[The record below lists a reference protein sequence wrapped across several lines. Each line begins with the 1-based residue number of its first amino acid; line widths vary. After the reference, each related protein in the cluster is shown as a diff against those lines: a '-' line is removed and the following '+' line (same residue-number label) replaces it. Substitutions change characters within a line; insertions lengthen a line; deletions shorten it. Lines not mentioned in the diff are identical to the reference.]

1 MFIVNILY
9 GGLDSDNKYDFGF
22 IENEPLLRD
31 LHTEDLLL
39 SSALEE
45 ANKNLDSEEISKF
58 LSKEKIPDTA
68 DSSPYQCFSFDKK
81 THPGLHWVAAAG
93 GGVPGVE
100 EAGEGRGLQEQ
111 QYQGSTDHC
120 LHLI

>member
-9 GGLDSDNKYDFGF
+9 GGLDSVNKYDFGL

-31 LHTEDLLL
+31 LHTEDLML

-58 LSKEKIPDTA
+58 LSKEKIPDAA
-68 DSSPYQCFSFDKK
+68 DGWGMGK
-81 THPGLHWVAAAG
+81 PGT
-93 GGVPGVE
+93 
-100 EAGEGRGLQEQ
+100 RFK
-111 QYQGSTDHC
+111 S
-120 LHLI
+120 